1 MKNIFLLTIIAFSKF
16 AFSQQTCEMQ
26 FHLIM
31 VETPDSEPDTA
42 FIDLAQTRKKVALN
56 FRDAELEERFV
67 LDSTLRK
74 VVELTTEDGEKT
86 AFLSDIEESTEDE
99 MFGFTTAYDVLTT
112 ELLESEEY
120 RLKPDK
126 KTIQGW
132 NCQQIEFL
140 DEGVVYG
147 TGWVALGLHIGIEK
161 ESGFFAVAEGSLI
174 EFTLKDDELGS
185 SLTLKLVKSAK
196 TIANPAVAFSMEV
209 PAGYE
214 LDTLEEYYYDDEEEG
229 E

>member
-1 MKNIFLLTIIAFSKF
+1 MKTIFLLTIIAFAQLSY
-16 AFSQQTCEMQ
+16 AQQTCELQ

-31 VETPDSEPDTA
+31 VENSEGDPDTA

-56 FRDAELEERFV
+56 FSDSEIQERFV

-74 VVELTTEDGEKT
+74 VVELTNEDGEKT
-86 AFLSDIEESTEDE
+86 AFLSDLEESPDDE
-99 MFGFTTAYDVLTT
+99 LFGLTTAYEILTT
-112 ELLESEEY
+112 ELLESGDY
-120 RLKPDK
+120 RLKPEK

-161 ESGFFAVAEGSLI
+161 ESGFFASPEGTLL
-174 EFTLKDDELGS
+174 EFSLKDDDLGY
-185 SLTLKLVKSAK
+185 SLTLKLVKSSK
-196 TIANPAVAFSMEV
+196 SIANPAVAFSMEV

-214 LDTLEEYYYDDEEEG
+214 VDTLEEHYYDEEE

>member
-1 MKNIFLLTIIAFSKF
+1 MKTIFLLTIITFSQL
-16 AFSQQTCEMQ
+16 AYAQQTCEMQ

-31 VETPDSEPDTA
+31 VENPEGDPDTV

-56 FRDAELEERFV
+56 FRDSEMQERFV

-74 VVELTTEDGEKT
+74 VVELTNEDGEKT
-86 AFLSDIEESTEDE
+86 AFLSDLEESPEDE
-99 MFGFTTAYDVLTT
+99 LFGLTTAYEVLTT
-112 ELLESEEY
+112 ELLESDEY
-120 RLKPDK
+120 RLKSDK

-132 NCQQIEFL
+132 NCQQIELL

-147 TGWVALGLHIGIEK
+147 TGWLALGLHIGIEK
-161 ESGFFAVAEGSLI
+161 ESGFFAAAEGTLI
-174 EFTLKDDELGS
+174 EFMLKDEELGY
-185 SLTLKLVKSAK
+185 SLTLKLVKSSK

-214 LDTLEEYYYDDEEEG
+214 LDTMEDDYYDDEEE